1 MDVKKILQKVFDY
14 TQNIIISVFVIMV
27 CWLLFRFTTY
37 ASFHIPSNSMEP
49 SILVGD
55 QVIVNKWII
64 GGRFI
69 KVWDNI
75 KENEELIVRRL
86 PGMRKIRRNDL
97 LVFNFP
103 YPGLWDS
110 LGFSLKTS
118 YYIKRCTALPG
129 DTFEIRNARY
139 LVYGCDYSL
148 GNVESQE
155 MLAELVTSGRVYDMG
170 IVMKGYPYM
179 LDIGWDIMNF
189 GPLYIPKAG
198 DTIRMDRMAYILYR
212 HVIEWEQKQK
222 LRIEDDE
229 FYLGDNNISEYTFK
243 TDCYFVT
250 GDNVLNSQDS
260 RYWGLLPEPF
270 ILGVATRIGKSV
282 SPVTDKIRW
291 DRVLKKITL

>member
-1 MDVKKILQKVFDY
+1 MDVKKILLKVFDY
-14 TQNIIISVFVIMV
+14 TQNIIITVFVIMV

-69 KVWDNI
+69 NVWDNI
-75 KENEELIVRRL
+75 TENEELIVRRL

-103 YPGLWDS
+103 YPGPWDS

-139 LVYGCDYSL
+139 LVQGCDQSL

-155 MLAELVTSGRVYDMG
+155 MLAELATSGRVYDMG
-170 IVMKGYPYM
+170 IVMTGYPYM
-179 LDIGWDIMNF
+179 LDIEWDIMNF

-198 DTIRMDRMAYILYR
+198 STIRMDRMAYVLYR
-212 HVIEWEQKQK
+212 QVIEWEQKQK
-222 LRIEDDE
+222 LRIEGDE
-229 FYLGDNNISEYTFK
+229 VYLGDNHISNYTFK

-291 DRVLKKITL
+291 DRVLREIK

>member
-1 MDVKKILQKVFDY
+1 
-14 TQNIIISVFVIMV
+14 
-27 CWLLFRFTTY
+27 
-37 ASFHIPSNSMEP
+37 
-49 SILVGD
+49 
-55 QVIVNKWII
+55 
-64 GGRFI
+64 
-69 KVWDNI
+69 
-75 KENEELIVRRL
+75 
-86 PGMRKIRRNDL
+86 MRKIRRNDL